1 MGIKASVYMERL
13 FNKKGFTFVSTITSI
28 TILFI
33 TLPLLVYLLE
43 ITVSTVP
50 ENDDEFSV
58 RQFYYFFRDELIAAK
73 SYTVHSDRV
82 LLYSHDDEVVM
93 EQYKDT
99 IRRRV
104 NDEGHE
110 VYMRNVKDVSFSEIT
125 EGIRVQLVLQDGE
138 YEKDIYF
145 YE

>member
-1 MGIKASVYMERL
+1 MERL
-13 FNKKGFTFVSTITSI
+13 FNKKGFTFVSTITTI

-33 TLPLLVYLLE
+33 TLPLLIYLLE
-43 ITVSTVP
+43 VTVSTVP
-50 ENDDEFSV
+50 ESDDEFSV

-73 SYTVHSDRV
+73 AYTVQSDRV
-82 LLYSHDDEVVM
+82 LLYLHDDEVVM

-125 EGIRVQLVLQDGE
+125 EGIRVHLVLQDGE